1 MLTVLAW
8 LMIIIFM
15 IMIMKKKM
23 HPFTAIVLIP
33 LVFTF
38 VGTFTGL
45 YNEIA
50 AKTYEMAIGEVT
62 YMDQLKLLGTWV
74 QQGLTKTSTTIFMM
88 FFAILFF
95 SLMLDTGL
103 FDPISKTVIK
113 IAKGDPLKVIVGTGV
128 ITAIVSLS
136 GDGTT
141 TTLICCSAL
150 VPIYK
155 RLNLKCLYLGVIL
168 VLMNTILNILP
179 WSSPTARVMSV
190 LDGINPQEMLYAL
203 APGMAVAIVYMM
215 FVCYYLGLKE
225 RKRLGIQKLTDADV
239 EELTSSSS
247 EEKDE
252 IKRPKMMLFNALL
265 TLLVLVL
272 LIAGVFQPV
281 FIFLVGSVIALVV
294 NYPSIEQQ
302 KARLHDNAPEMVLT
316 VIVVMGAGV
325 FAGLFTGSGMADALA
340 ASLIKVIPSSFGP
353 HWAFISAFVSIPGGF
368 FLSNDAFF
376 YGVVPVLARA
386 GVQYGFNNFQMGV
399 ASLMGQAFHL
409 LSPFTPWIY
418 LLLGMTELEIG
429 DWQKEGAKW
438 AIGIFISF
446 IVLTVLTGYLPV
458 TLHP

>member
-1 MLTVLAW
+1 MLTALAW
-8 LMIIIFM
+8 VMIILFMVM
-15 IMIMKKKM
+15 IMTKKM

-33 LVFTF
+33 LSFTF
-38 VGTFTGL
+38 IGTFTGL
-45 YNEIA
+45 YREAAAKASEIA
-50 AKTYEMAIGEVT
+50 IGDVT
-62 YMDQLKLLGTWV
+62 YFDQLKLLGTWV

-88 FFAILFF
+88 FFAIMFF

-113 IAKGDPLKVIVGTGV
+113 IAKGDPLKVIVGTGI
-128 ITAIVSLS
+128 ITALVSLS

-155 RLNLKCLYLGVIL
+155 KLNLKRLYLGVIL

-190 LDGINPQEMLYAL
+190 LDGIDPQQMLYAL

-225 RKRLGIQKLTDADV
+225 RKRLGIQSLTDQDIT
-239 EELTSSSS
+239 ELMTPS
-247 EEKDE
+247 EEKNDA
-252 IKRPKMMLFNALL
+252 KRPKMMLFNGIL
-265 TLLVLVL
+265 TFVVLVL

-302 KARLHDNAPEMVLT
+302 KERIRANSADMVMT
-316 VIVVMGAGV
+316 VVVVMGAGV
-325 FAGLFTGSGMADALA
+325 FAGLFSGSGMADALA
-340 ASLIKVIPSSFGP
+340 ASLIQVIPASFGP
-353 HWAFISAFVSIPGGF
+353 HWAFITSFISIPGGF

-399 ASLMGQAFHL
+399 ACLMGQAFHL

-418 LLLGMTELEIG
+418 LLLGMTGLEIG